1 MLPVRRGVTIYG
13 DLRLIKLLGAVAW
26 WALEDAKR
34 LMGCPPTEPPY
45 NILFKSFEE
54 AKDWYENREDHAWP
68 AGKR

>member
-34 LMGCPPTEPPY
+34 LMG
-45 NILFKSFEE
+45 
-54 AKDWYENREDHAWP
+54 
-68 AGKR
+68 